1 MKKIVLVLFCSL
13 ALMSCEN
20 SAVREGRDIYML
32 YLKKTAKDPN
42 SVKVYSEKYEIDGTT
57 VYWTLD
63 VGGANSYGGMVR
75 ETIKIE
81 TIGKAFLKNED
92 GKIIT
97 RRELE

>member
-1 MKKIVLVLFCSL
+1 MKKIVLVLLCSL

-20 SAVREGRDIYML
+20 SSVSEGRDIYML
-32 YLKKTAKDPN
+32 YLKKIAKDPN
-42 SVKVYSEKYEIDGTT
+42 SVKVYSEKYEIDGAK

-63 VGGANSYGGMVR
+63 VGAANSYGGMVR

-81 TIGKAFLKNED
+81 TVGKSHLINED

-97 RRELE
+97 RSELE